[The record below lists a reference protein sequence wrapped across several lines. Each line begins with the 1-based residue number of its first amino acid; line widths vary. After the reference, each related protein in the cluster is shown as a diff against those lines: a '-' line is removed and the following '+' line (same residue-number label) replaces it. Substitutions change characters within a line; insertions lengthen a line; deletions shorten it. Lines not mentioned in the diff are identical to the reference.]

1 MAFTWYG
8 NQSDS
13 DACNLGALAIFFPL
27 LERMRVAEIIDQHVP
42 ADSRADFSHGKV
54 LTLLLAARLHRP
66 TALTNIAAWAK
77 ETGADLLWGIPIEK
91 MNDDRFGRSLDAFFR
106 QRHSILGSIAVH
118 VAKEFDAALSELHY
132 DPTHIL
138 FTGTYEN
145 AEPRDGVVGETLTR
159 SDDSLDPA
167 HITRG
172 RATDDAPDGAQ
183 MIHAGLCTLVDE
195 FGPLPLFGHTVD
207 GNQNGHT
214 AVAEQFA
221 LMRKHL
227 PLTKLTMFSDR
238 GTFSVG
244 HLVRLTKEGFH
255 AVCAAPWNEFRP
267 LFDEQRTKLTWKTA
281 TYLSIEQQRRRK
293 DKSELPLEH
302 YELAALRHTLI
313 DDESKQA
320 VACRVIF
327 VFSTADQKIVRQY
340 RQKQIAKLREGL
352 EQIQRSVAAGRRS
365 TDEDSISRR
374 VQKLFGAKQGAR
386 YFSWEMV
393 PLSKKEQ
400 VALPPPT
407 RGCKRATHRFEFRFD
422 QNALRQDEA
431 YDGYSA
437 LVTTL
442 PQQEG
447 SVDSVFTK
455 FKQQNYSE
463 HVNRQFK
470 GPVAIRPIFLHSP
483 HRVEA
488 LTFLIMIALTAYFL
502 LQRMYRQTVPAK
514 ATAKERRT
522 TSETILRAFNNYSL
536 LIHRTRLGRE
546 VQPTRLSTRQRE
558 LLERFGFAT
567 PARILSQ
574 RLPRPPTK

>member
-1 MAFTWYG
+1 MALTWYG
-8 NQSDS
+8 NQADS
-13 DACNLGALAIFFPL
+13 DACNLGALAIISPL
-27 LERMRVAEIIDQHVP
+27 LERMKVAEIIDQHIP
-42 ADSRADFSHGKV
+42 ADPRAEFPHGKV

-66 TALTNIAAWAK
+66 TALSNLAEWAK
-77 ETGADLLWGIPIEK
+77 DTGADLLWGIPVEK
-91 MNDDRFGRSLDAFFR
+91 INDDRIGRSLDAFLT
-106 QRHSILGSIAVH
+106 QRHSILGSIALH
-118 VAKEFDAALSELHY
+118 VAKEFGAALSELHY

-138 FTGTYEN
+138 FAGAYED
-145 AEPRDGVVGETLTR
+145 AEIRDGVVGADVTR
-159 SDDSLDPA
+159 SNDTLKPA
-167 HITRG
+167 HITKG
-172 RATDDAPDGAQ
+172 RATDDAPDGAL
-183 MIHAGLCTLVDE
+183 MIHAGLCTVVDE
-195 FGPLPLFGHTVD
+195 FGPLPLFGHTID

-227 PLTKLTMFSDR
+227 PLTELTMFSDR

-244 HLVRLTKEGFH
+244 HLLRLTKEGFH
-255 AVCAAPWNEFRP
+255 AACSAPWNEFRP
-267 LFDEQRTKLTWKTA
+267 LFDEHRKTLTWKTA
-281 TYLSIEQQRRRK
+281 SYLSIEQQRRRK

-302 YELAALRHTLI
+302 YDLAALRHTLV
-313 DDESKQA
+313 DEESKQE

-327 VFSTADQKIVRQY
+327 VFSTADKKVVGQQ
-340 RQKQIAKLREGL
+340 RQKQIDKLREGL
-352 EQIQRSVAAGRRS
+352 EQIQRSVADGRRS
-365 TDEDSISRR
+365 TDEDAIGRR
-374 VQKLFGAKQGAR
+374 VQKLFGAKQAAR
-386 YFSWEMV
+386 YFTWEML
-393 PLSKKEQ
+393 PLSKKDQ
-400 VALPPPT
+400 AALPPPK
-407 RGCKRATHRFEFRFD
+407 RGCKRATHHFAFHFD
-422 QNALRQDEA
+422 KAAVRRDEA

-442 PQQEG
+442 PQQQG

-470 GPVAIRPIFLHSP
+470 GPLAIRPVFLHSP

-488 LTFLIMIALTAYFL
+488 LVFLMMIALTAYFL

-514 ATAKERRT
+514 ATDKERRT
-522 TSETILRAFNNYSL
+522 TTETIMRAFNSYTL

-558 LLERFGFAT
+558 LLQRFGFPT
-567 PARILSQ
+567 PAQVLSQ